1 MISEKN
7 RGNTRSAWGWQL
19 NNCITSSKKLESI
32 IELSNEERLGLSLSN
47 PAPPFRI
54 TPYYA
59 ELLSSLAPNHP
70 LRKTVI
76 PNRAEWVDSEGE
88 RKDPLGEDDH
98 SPLPGLVHTYPD
110 KVLLLVT
117 THCSSYCRYCTRSRM
132 AGIDAPVASIQERLD
147 YISSHTSIRD
157 VLVSGGDPLTLTDDV
172 LENLLQKIRSI
183 PHVRLIRIGSKV
195 PAVLPMRITHS
206 LCTMLRKYD
215 VWLSL
220 HFIHAAELSAQT
232 RAACL
237 TLSDHGIPMV
247 SQTVLL
253 KGVNDSV
260 STMTQLM
267 YALLEAHVKPYY
279 LLQCDPVSGTSHFRT
294 AIEKGLEIV
303 NALHGNISGLAV
315 PQFVVD
321 APGGGGKVPLLSPT
335 QLTKSEEGTILTN
348 YLGNT
353 YVYPPT

>member
-1 MISEKN
+1 
-7 RGNTRSAWGWQL
+7 
-19 NNCITSSKKLESI
+19 
-32 IELSNEERLGLSLSN
+32 
-47 PAPPFRI
+47 
-54 TPYYA
+54 
-59 ELLSSLAPNHP
+59 
-70 LRKTVI
+70 
-76 PNRAEWVDSEGE
+76 
-88 RKDPLGEDDH
+88 
-98 SPLPGLVHTYPD
+98 
-110 KVLLLVT
+110 
-117 THCSSYCRYCTRSRM
+117 
-132 AGIDAPVASIQERLD
+132 
-147 YISSHTSIRD
+147 
-157 VLVSGGDPLTLTDDV
+157 
-172 LENLLQKIRSI
+172 
-183 PHVRLIRIGSKV
+183 
-195 PAVLPMRITHS
+195 
-206 LCTMLRKYD
+206 
-215 VWLSL
+215 
-220 HFIHAAELSAQT
+220 
-232 RAACL
+232 
-237 TLSDHGIPMV
+237 MV